1 MSNEKGSRAVTEPA
15 LSPEGEAIDQQ
26 ASGERLT
33 GDAVLA
39 RTRALLPNLPT
50 ALQKVGEQV
59 MSAPAAVARST
70 ILETAERSGT
80 SPATVTRFCRA
91 LGLPGYADLRLA
103 MAEETGRS
111 SSVAGWEI
119 DIGREIDPTDSLDR
133 VANLIATAEIRA
145 VQETV
150 NQLDLDA
157 VSRAAEAIDHA
168 RRVEV
173 YGMGSSALVAGKMQL
188 SLHRIGVPTWAW
200 GDVHSGLTSSVLL
213 KPGDVA
219 IGVSHSGATH
229 ETLEMLSV
237 AASSGAT
244 TVAVTN
250 VPDAPLAEVADI
262 LLTTATHETT
272 FRPAPMASRLPQ
284 IIVLDLVYV
293 AVAQRRHEQTISA
306 LKVTADAVSGHRKG
320 PRVKK
325 AGG

>member
-1 MSNEKGSRAVTEPA
+1 VAEQAVTPA
-15 LSPEGEAIDQQ
+15 SEGTGSDA
-26 ASGERLT
+26 ARMAERLS

-39 RTRALLPNLPT
+39 RTRAMLPNLPT
-50 ALQKVGEQV
+50 ALQRVGEQV
-59 MSAPAAVARST
+59 LSAPAGVARST

-119 DIGREIDPTDSLDR
+119 DIGREINPTDPLDR
-133 VANLIATAEIRA
+133 VASLVATAEIRA
-145 VQETV
+145 IQETV
-150 NQLDLDA
+150 AQLDLGA
-157 VSRAAEAIDHA
+157 VDHAAEAIDKA
-168 RRVEV
+168 GRVDL
-173 YGMGSSALVAGKMQL
+173 YGVGGSTLVAGKMQL
-188 SLHRIGVPTWAW
+188 NLHRIGVPTWVW

-219 IGVSHSGATH
+219 IGISHSGATQ

-244 TVAVTN
+244 TVALTN
-250 VPDAPLAEVADI
+250 VPDSPLVEVADI
-262 LLTTATHETT
+262 VLTTATHETT

-293 AVAQRRHEQTISA
+293 AVAQRRHEQTIAA
-306 LKVTADAVSGHRKG
+306 LRITADAVSGHRKG

-325 AGG
+325 VGQ

>member
-1 MSNEKGSRAVTEPA
+1 MPDNVIPRSTGRSLGDVT
-15 LSPEGEAIDQQ
+15 GF
-26 ASGERLT
+26 GERLS

-50 ALQKVGEQV
+50 ALQRVGEQV
-59 MSAPAAVARST
+59 LSAPAGVARST
-70 ILETAERSGT
+70 ILELAERSAT

-119 DIGREIDPTDSLDR
+119 DIGREIKPTDPLDR
-133 VANLIATAEIRA
+133 VASLVATAEIRA
-145 VQETV
+145 IQETV
-150 NQLDLDA
+150 AQLDLDA
-157 VSRAAEAIDHA
+157 VSAAAEAIDKA
-168 RRVEV
+168 GRVEL
-173 YGMGSSALVAGKMQL
+173 YGVGGSSLVAGKMQL
-188 SLHRIGVPTWAW
+188 NLHRIGVPTWSW
-200 GDVHSGLTSSVLL
+200 GDVHSGLASAVLL

-219 IGVSHSGATH
+219 IGISHSGATQ

-250 VPDAPLAEVADI
+250 VPDSPLVEVADI
-262 LLTTATHETT
+262 PLITATHETT

-293 AVAQRRHEQTISA
+293 AVAQRRHEETIAA
-306 LKVTADAVSGHRKG
+306 LQVTADAVSGHRKG

-325 AGG
+325 VGQR